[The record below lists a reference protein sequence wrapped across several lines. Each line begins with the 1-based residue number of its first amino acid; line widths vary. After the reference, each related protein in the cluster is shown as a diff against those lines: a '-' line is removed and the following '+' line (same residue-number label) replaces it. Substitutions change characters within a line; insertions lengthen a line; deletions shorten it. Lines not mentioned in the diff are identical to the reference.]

1 MKQALMGAAVAGVG
15 LLLGGCFNLG
25 TKSSEITP
33 AFVPAS
39 QYQNESCRQLDIDR
53 TSLYQRQSL
62 LTTAQDQRRSSNK
75 LQAFWV
81 GFGNGDGVGASE
93 LAQVKGQ
100 ILAIEKERNVKGCAS
115 QAAYVPASTRT
126 AVSANAEPE
135 NGTWPLPLPKFD
147 TNASCQG
154 AGVNFNACMSA
165 EQSART
171 WLAHHTT
178 TVQIAGDCS
187 AFAQQS
193 YTMIQACVRQRE
205 GAMR

>member
-1 MKQALMGAAVAGVG
+1 MKRTLTLVAMTGASLA
-15 LLLGGCFNLG
+15 LGGCFNLG
-25 TKSSEITP
+25 TKASEITP

-81 GFGNGDGVGASE
+81 GFGNGDSVGAGE

-100 ILAIEKERNVKGCAS
+100 ILAIEKERATKGCGS
-115 QAAYVPASTRT
+115 QAAYVPAAPQPT
-126 AVSANAEPE
+126 AYANAAPE
-135 NGTWPLPLPKFD
+135 NGAWPLTLPQFD
-147 TNASCQG
+147 VNASCQSAG
-154 AGVNFNACMSA
+154 ANFNACVSA
-165 EQSART
+165 EQTARA

-178 TVQIAGDCS
+178 SAQIAGDCS

-205 GAMR
+205 GATR